1 MAPENTTEVTHGE
14 VVRALGALETK
25 VDVLTAAVNSASTKS
40 AADYVRIGHLE
51 ARIVALEDWQKW
63 AQRLVLAAVIAAV
76 VGLVIVDPWAAR

>member
-25 VDVLTAAVNSASTKS
+25 VDVLTTAVNASNQKS

-63 AQRLVLAAVIAAV
+63 AQRLILAAVIAAV
-76 VGLVIVDPWAAR
+76 IGVVIVDPWAS